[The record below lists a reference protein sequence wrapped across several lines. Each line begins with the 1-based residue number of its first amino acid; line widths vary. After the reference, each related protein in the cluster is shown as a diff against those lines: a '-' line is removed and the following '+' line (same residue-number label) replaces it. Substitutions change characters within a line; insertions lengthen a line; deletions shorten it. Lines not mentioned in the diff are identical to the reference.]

1 MSFTILNKWVAHTV
15 ALAFS
20 LLMDSKS
27 KYTSLTLAELSW
39 VILDCIALNNDVE
52 LESIRSLI
60 NCATL
65 KLPFTVVSTGV
76 SYTLARSSK
85 TLKFRYT

>member
-1 MSFTILNKWVAHTV
+1 MSYTILNKWVAHTE

-39 VILDCIALNNDVE
+39 VILDRIALNNDVE

-60 NCATL
+60 NCAAL
-65 KLPFTVVSTGV
+65 KLPFIRF
-76 SYTLARSSK
+76 LP
-85 TLKFRYT
+85 LPRYLRVMTSLSNLL